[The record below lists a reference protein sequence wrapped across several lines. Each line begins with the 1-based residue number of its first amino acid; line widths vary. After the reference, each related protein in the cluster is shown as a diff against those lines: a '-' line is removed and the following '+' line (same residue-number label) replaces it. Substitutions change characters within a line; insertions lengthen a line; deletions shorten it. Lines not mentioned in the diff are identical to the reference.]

1 VPWHPSPYGSRAI
14 HRPPS
19 GIDVAPRDRDPAGM
33 HEPTTESTPGD
44 LVADGPR
51 SRRRRG
57 MLGGLHYMAWVFIL
71 LALGDLVWYIVTA
84 TFDVQPTPVDV
95 IVYAI
100 QVVPAVVAILLP
112 AALLARHPD
121 ATTRM
126 PLLLLGTIFY
136 ALVQGLLILGGPLE
150 PIFETITPATDGPLG
165 VVTLAE
171 VYNGLILLIASSGL
185 AFIARGL
192 SLARRYDDRPAPWI
206 SLIVPVATV
215 IATVVAIVSASRL
228 DLGDQPL
235 PPTELVTL
243 AVNVALE
250 ILRVA
255 VWAYLLVT
263 VIRGLRAGEDPD
275 VGWRLAV
282 LATSLILVALGLLNV
297 GGVFDIAASSFGNA
311 YGWLTVLA
319 YALGHLGLLAAFAYG
334 LPALDEIEAEADGL
348 DDAAP
353 YRGVPVFEDEFPEE
367 RRR

>member
-1 VPWHPSPYGSRAI
+1 
-14 HRPPS
+14 
-19 GIDVAPRDRDPAGM
+19 M
-33 HEPTTESTPGD
+33 HEPTTEQGD
-44 LVADGPR
+44 VAADGPR
-51 SRRRRG
+51 SRRGRG

-84 TFDVQPTPVDV
+84 TFDVPPTPVDV
-95 IVYAI
+95 MVYAV
-100 QVVPAVVAILLP
+100 QVVPAVAAILFP

-121 ATTRM
+121 AATRL
-126 PLLLLGTIFY
+126 PLLLLGTILY
-136 ALVQGLLILGGPLE
+136 ALVQGLLILGVPLE

-165 VVTLAE
+165 IVPLAE
-171 VYNGLILLIASSGL
+171 VYNGLILLIASFGI

-192 SLARRYDDRPAPWI
+192 SLARRYEDRPAPWI

-215 IATVVAIVSASRL
+215 IATVAAIVSAAGL
-228 DLGDQPL
+228 DLGDEPL
-235 PPTELVTL
+235 PVAELVTL
-243 AVNVALE
+243 AVNVALG

-263 VIRGLRAGEDPD
+263 VIRGLRAGEDPE

-297 GGVFDIAASSFGNA
+297 GGVFDIATSSFGNA
-311 YGWLTVLA
+311 YGWLTILA

-334 LPALDEIEAEADGL
+334 LPALDEIDAEEDGL